1 MAKISL
7 NHEFKS
13 SPHRLYGSFLDIDSA
28 KNFLFRTPE
37 GELISAKLDPDVGGE
52 FVFVENRHTGPV
64 EHRGNFVELDPDQK
78 ISFAYT
84 IGKDSVDSHF
94 IEIYFSP
101 SGPSGGR
108 IEISQD
114 LESDNAELA
123 SQLEQV
129 WSQTLTQLEVYLSQ
143 LGDQSLELVTK
154 DSQGQELVEGDTVK
168 TIKDLKVKGSS
179 MVIKRGTV
187 VKKIHLLSGN
197 PEEVDC
203 KVDGVGLTLE
213 TQWLLKI
220 H

>member
-1 MAKISL
+1 M
-7 NHEFKS
+7 
-13 SPHRLYGSFLDIDSA
+13 
-28 KNFLFRTPE
+28 
-37 GELISAKLDPDVGGE
+37 
-52 FVFVENRHTGPV
+52 
-64 EHRGNFVELDPDQK
+64 
-78 ISFAYT
+78 
-84 IGKDSVDSHF
+84 
-94 IEIYFSP
+94 
-101 SGPSGGR
+101 
-108 IEISQD
+108 SQD